1 MFEPVRI
8 LILAGL
14 LLLLMG
20 SSLFVFA
27 LRESRERPEDSR
39 IDWEI

>member
-1 MFEPVRI
+1 M
-8 LILAGL
+8 ILAGL
-14 LLLLMG
+14 LLFFAG
-20 SSLFVFA
+20 ARLFTFA

>member
-1 MFEPVRI
+1 MFEPVRL

-14 LLLLMG
+14 LLFLTG
-20 SSLFVFA
+20 ARLFVFA

>member
-1 MFEPVRI
+1 MFEPVRV

-14 LLLLMG
+14 LLFLVG
-20 SSLFVFA
+20 ASLFVFA
-27 LRESRERPEDSR
+27 LRESRRSPEDRR